1 MTRDRRTGERIV
13 VDLAHSPETYRMRYR
28 FPIGYI
34 WVFPREAWAALH
46 EAMPWEALGLSLV
59 LAAVIWLMF
68 GGDLGSSLGVSITLA
83 LVTIQMLRSRRFVTP
98 TRIVRQHGLILV
110 EREEI
115 PLLTISDGRVELPA
129 DGERFGDIV
138 LSTSS
143 GERRLRAIH
152 DPTSVLRRLLAL
164 RDSATSGEAVH
175 A

>member
-1 MTRDRRTGERIV
+1 MMRDRRTGERII
-13 VDLAHSPETYRMRYR
+13 VDLGHSPETYRMRYR

-34 WVFPREAWAALH
+34 WVFPTEAWAALR
-46 EAMPWEALGLSLV
+46 EAMPWEALGVSLLLATV
-59 LAAVIWLMF
+59 LWLKF
-68 GGDLGSSLGVSITLA
+68 GGDLGSSLGFAIALA
-83 LVTIQMLRSRRFVTP
+83 LVTIQMLRSRRFVTA
-98 TRIVRQHGLILV
+98 TRIVQQRGLILMD
-110 EREEI
+110 RQEI

-152 DPTSVLRRLLAL
+152 DPTSVLRRLLSL
-164 RDSATSGEAVH
+164 RDSATLGDAVH